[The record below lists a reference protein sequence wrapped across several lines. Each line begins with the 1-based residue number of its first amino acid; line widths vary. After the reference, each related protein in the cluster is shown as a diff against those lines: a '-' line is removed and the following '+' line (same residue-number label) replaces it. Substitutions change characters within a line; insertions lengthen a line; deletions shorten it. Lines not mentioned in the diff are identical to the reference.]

1 MNYGLKEMNEMEY
14 GLKKVKWNV
23 FIEVDNVTRVELRLI
38 DYVVIWCKPI
48 TENNIY
54 DVSKFYRAC
63 KENPLRFKI

>member
-54 DVSKFYRAC
+54 DVSKFYRAF
-63 KENPLRFKI
+63 KENLLLFKI